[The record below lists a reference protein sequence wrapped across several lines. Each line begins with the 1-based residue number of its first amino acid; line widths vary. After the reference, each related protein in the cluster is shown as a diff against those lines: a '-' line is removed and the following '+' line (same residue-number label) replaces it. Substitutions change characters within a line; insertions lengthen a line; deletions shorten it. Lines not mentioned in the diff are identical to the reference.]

1 MQQDNIRDFA
11 IAAFRAY
18 GHKKGNQELTREEH
32 DIFTAVAW
40 TFRDLQTENKT
51 IAIMAIKKV
60 YCTIPFGKMQK
71 GTIKQLTSRAAF
83 DLHADES
90 TIKRGLSRGKR
101 LFNKHY
107 ARIISYKVLSEQY
120 K

>member
-18 GHKKGNQELTREEH
+18 GHKKDNHILTCEEH
-32 DIFTAVAW
+32 DVFTAITW
-40 TFRDLQTENKT
+40 TFRDLQSEKKT
-51 IAIMAIKKV
+51 IAIMSIKKV
-60 YCTIPFGKMQK
+60 YCAIPLGKMRK
-71 GTIKQLTSRAAF
+71 GTIRHLTSRAASE
-83 DLHADES
+83 LHADES

-107 ARIISYKVLSEQY
+107 ARIVSYKILSEQY